1 MTQSIKRKLAKF
13 FAWLATV
20 FLLIAI
26 AAFLTMIT
34 AFGLD
39 KTYIAGGAAL
49 FFVSCMVLAFAFLI
63 ITDNL

>member
-1 MTQSIKRKLAKF
+1 MTQSTKRKLAKF

-39 KTYIAGGAAL
+39 KTYIAGAAAL
-49 FFVSCMVLAFAFLI
+49 CFVSCMVLAFAFLI

>member
-1 MTQSIKRKLAKF
+1 MAQSIKRKLAKF
-13 FAWLATV
+13 FAWLATI

-39 KTYIAGGAAL
+39 KTYIAGTAAL
-49 FFVSCMVLAFAFLI
+49 CFVSCMVLAFAFMI
-63 ITDNL
+63 INDNL